1 MTERINFSSG
11 IVSWSVHRRTLK
23 DGTVVEQDRARLRV
37 AHNGEHL
44 RFTKAFPAS
53 NRLNTDRK
61 KQIAVNNWIA
71 ELSRE
76 QEERIAAEEAEAK
89 AKEEAERK
97 AKRKEKIKT
106 VPDAVDE
113 FLDGW
118 NVEGSRSGMMS
129 SSFATIRISASYSSG
144 VTGRDVG
151 MISRYRGFSG
161 ECLCVE

>member
-1 MTERINFSSG
+1 MLSSRKKANAISKWMTELES
-11 IVSWSVHRRTLK
+11 
-23 DGTVVEQDRARLRV
+23 
-37 AHNGEHL
+37 
-44 RFTKAFPAS
+44 
-53 NRLNTDRK
+53 
-61 KQIAVNNWIA
+61 
-71 ELSRE
+71 E
-76 QEERIAAEEAEAK
+76 QEKQIAAEEVEREAR
-89 AKEEAERK
+89 E
-97 AKRKEKIKT
+97 AKRKAREEAKRKKETEKNAKS